1 MESSDAENPLLSES
15 FNTGASPEFHSP
27 IEYDSGVATDDGGR
41 ETEREVSFS
50 GSERGAGGSPAP
62 PQSESRS
69 QIQTHVTESSIQTMH
84 EPSGPCHIVTCTV
97 SFAIAIPKEQEEQ
110 SSENNAVKQGK
121 IKENKSSNTAEAP
134 KAQSY
139 YHMEYLLLPDD
150 PEPMKVDIVMYGM
163 AAKIFTENETKVV
176 KPWHEGNQTWLSWSQ
191 SMEIKVNKELLIKL
205 TSHKIDFK
213 IWDTKDRLSAKARC
227 DKPKAFRLPQGTNG
241 EDPENVGGVKQMI
254 MKHRKLFRKSQ
265 PKPSFTGKKDN
276 SFTEDRKESEF
287 RFETGEIGIASSL
300 TGMQTALSVASD
312 ADDNSPQSFLCEQE
326 AAVLDTR
333 TAKLKASPKRTVS
346 TTRTAAQKKA
356 LIDLSPN
363 SIKKNSKMVLISGTS
378 GTVPVKEKVPVSGRN
393 KYLRRGAQAA
403 LSMTGLMK
411 KNGSASVQLD
421 PVHLLAPQFNDAH
434 VEAGPGCKT
443 FMFALGG
450 NKSVTDCLYSLSPA
464 IVGGFCTVSI
474 EQPLISEEL
483 KQELNPLVIKIES
496 CTCLPTRPVPIQELK
511 VKCAPVYCRYQFYN
525 LTDHR
530 TASREHGTHVY
541 FKDVNVIFTGLLGKG
556 EFREYLSGTPI
567 EIEIHDRD
575 RKMEKTSKKSALF
588 GTEPQDA
595 KISNVGLVS
604 SQRTTHNPF
613 TDKDKLYNPYGVAK
627 LDLSD
632 LLHGEKRL
640 KLALLIHASPLP
652 DPAGI
657 RGMGGSGRIV
667 GYPGSVDGPQDS
679 SLPAGHYL
687 ESSSQLKVTV
697 EIACPLPQ
705 KSEVIK
711 GQMSDCPF
719 GRIICIFDSLNSFA
733 LKRLNS
739 EICRINAAA
748 LQLDSYPEHL
758 LESAFY
764 SYKLKP
770 QQRESTELD
779 IVTGF
784 HIQDDEIHLF
794 VLEGLKDKAIQ
805 SLWENI
811 PRCDSTGERMLKVL
825 YNSDLCFHQR
835 LYASL
840 DLNLCRVHL
849 HKPLSDIMKQPLVY
863 VRDMVPQAC
872 FQALSKL
879 DLICKLKKLKDVTH
893 YNLFPSSEMILSMSQ
908 EFGIPLRKASLDM
921 MNDFKLTSNQSTV
934 ELSPPDF
941 KSTTQLS
948 PLDNYNEKY
957 VEWKQNINIMLE
969 AGLGKDF
976 IQDNI
981 HRVHQAS
988 RKLQRSKPDTIVAV
1002 PAPDKEVHNYSC
1014 QTMNST
1020 EQAKELLRREMA
1032 KEPSRRF
1039 TYCQEYQS
1047 ATVSPV
1053 NFEHEVKEAAAKSKA
1068 AWRTWNGFTYPG
1080 FKSSIECNEHEKRPS
1095 EARAEELK
1103 KPWEE
1108 NILHVN
1114 TCAPTL
1120 LRDRWEWSKRHVDVE
1135 LYKKPPLFF
1144 GTKHPITIYLAGDT
1158 LQDEQLAYARKQYI
1172 NWLNKVITDGSMKFY
1187 RRSAESELRTN
1198 GAKLDR
1204 LQGML
1209 KDMPKKHSLR
1219 NPGMVLK
1226 PIPALSVI
1234 QRPYGSES
1242 AGPVAPTFGFT
1253 PGLHDQ
1259 HSLNWEAN
1267 IVPRYNMEHKKFQR
1281 LKGADF
1287 IAYCNKHQYL
1297 YKRAAQ
1303 PLTEEERKTTL
1314 FQQDKPPTDT
1324 AAVRPQPMENKIEAR
1339 NNNTVSRHIV

>member
-1 MESSDAENPLLSES
+1 MESSDAEKPLLSEG
-15 FNTGASPEFHSP
+15 FNAVASPEFQSP
-27 IEYDSGVATDDGGR
+27 IEYDSGVATDDGER
-41 ETEREVSFS
+41 ETEREVSLS
-50 GSERGAGGSPAP
+50 GSARGAGGSPAP
-62 PQSESRS
+62 PQSESTS
-69 QIQTHVTESSIQTMH
+69 QIHAQVTESSMQIMN
-84 EPSGPCHIVTCTV
+84 EPSGPCHVVTCTV
-97 SFAIAIPKEQEEQ
+97 SFAIAIPKGQEEQ
-110 SSENNAVKQGK
+110 SSESNALKKGK

-139 YHMEYLLLPDD
+139 YHMEYILLPDD
-150 PEPMKVDIVMYGM
+150 PEPMKVDIVLYGM
-163 AAKIFTENETKVV
+163 AAKIFMENETMVV
-176 KPWHEGNQTWLSWSQ
+176 KPWHEGNLTWLSWSQ
-191 SMEIKVNKELLIKL
+191 SKEIKVNKELLIRL
-205 TSHKIDFK
+205 TSHKIVFK
-213 IWDTKDRLSAKARC
+213 IWDTKDRLSTKARC

-241 EDPENVGGVKQMI
+241 EDPENVGGVKQLI

-265 PKPSFTGKKDN
+265 PKPSFTGNKDN
-276 SFTEDRKESEF
+276 SLRDDRKVSELS
-287 RFETGEIGIASSL
+287 FETGEVGIASSL

-312 ADDNSPQSFLCEQE
+312 ADDSSPQSFLGEQE

-333 TAKLKASPKRTVS
+333 TAKLKAIPKQTVS
-346 TTRTAAQKKA
+346 TTSTAAQKKA
-356 LIDLSPN
+356 LIDPSPN
-363 SIKKNSKMVLISGTS
+363 SIKKNSKTVLIS
-378 GTVPVKEKVPVSGRN
+378 GTVPVKEKVPSSGRN
-393 KYLRRGAQAA
+393 KYVRRGAQAA

-411 KNGSASVQLD
+411 KNA
-421 PVHLLAPQFNDAH
+421 VHQYTWTQFI
-434 VEAGPGCKT
+434 
-443 FMFALGG
+443 
-450 NKSVTDCLYSLSPA
+450 CL
-464 IVGGFCTVSI
+464 
-474 EQPLISEEL
+474 Q
-483 KQELNPLVIKIES
+483 
-496 CTCLPTRPVPIQELK
+496 

-541 FKDVNVIFTGLLGKG
+541 LKDVNVIFTGLLGKG
-556 EFREYLSGTPI
+556 EFREYVRGTPI

-575 RKMEKTSKKSALF
+575 KKMEETMKKSALF
-588 GTEPQDA
+588 GTEPEDA
-595 KISNVGLVS
+595 KISSVGLVS

-632 LLHGEKRL
+632 LLYGEKRL
-640 KLALLIHASPLP
+640 KVTLPIHASPLP
-652 DPAGI
+652 DPTGI
-657 RGMGGSGRIV
+657 RGIGGSGRIV
-667 GYPGSVDGPQDS
+667 GYPGSVDGPQDPA
-679 SLPAGHYL
+679 LPAGHYL
-687 ESSSQLKVTV
+687 DSSSQLKVTV
-697 EIACPLPQ
+697 EIACPLPLE
-705 KSEVIK
+705 SEVIK

-719 GRIICIFDSLNSFA
+719 GRIICIFDSLNSSA
-733 LKRLNS
+733 LKKLNS
-739 EICRINAAA
+739 EICRINSAA

-758 LESAFY
+758 LEAAFN

-784 HIQDDEIHLF
+784 HVQDDEIHLF

-805 SLWENI
+805 RLWENI

-825 YNSDLCFHQR
+825 YNSELCFHRR

-849 HKPLSDIMKQPLVY
+849 HKPLSDIMKQPLLY

-872 FQALSKL
+872 FQALSRL
-879 DLICKLKKLKDVTH
+879 DLICKLNKLKDVTH

-908 EFGIPLRKASLDM
+908 EFGIPLRKASLDT
-921 MNDFKLTSNQSTV
+921 MNDLKLTSNQSAV
-934 ELSPPDF
+934 EPSSPDF
-941 KSTTQLS
+941 KSTTQLN

-957 VEWKQNINIMLE
+957 VEWKQKINIMLE
-969 AGLGKDF
+969 AGIGKDF

-981 HRVHQAS
+981 HCVHQAS
-988 RKLQRSKPDTIVAV
+988 RKLQGTKPDTFVAV
-1002 PAPDKEVHNYSC
+1002 LALGKEVHNYSC

-1020 EQAKELLRREMA
+1020 EQAKELLWREMA
-1032 KEPSRRF
+1032 KEPSRRV

-1053 NFEHEVKEAAAKSKA
+1053 DLEDELKEAAARSKA

-1080 FKSSIECNEHEKRPS
+1080 FKSSIESNEHEKRPS
-1095 EARAEELK
+1095 EARAEELE

-1108 NILHVN
+1108 NILHAN

-1135 LYKKPPLFF
+1135 LYKKPVQEAPSLLWYQ
-1144 GTKHPITIYLAGDT
+1144 TSNYNT
-1158 LQDEQLAYARKQYI
+1158 L
-1172 NWLNKVITDGSMKFY
+1172 G
-1187 RRSAESELRTN
+1187 RRSTESELHTN

-1204 LQGML
+1204 LQGLL
-1209 KDMPKKHSLR
+1209 KDKPRKHSLR

-1242 AGPVAPTFGFT
+1242 AGPVEPTLGFT

-1287 IAYCNKHQYL
+1287 TAYCNEHQYL

-1314 FQQDKPPTDT
+1314 FQQEKPPTDT
-1324 AAVRPQPMENKIEAR
+1324 AAARPHP
-1339 NNNTVSRHIV
+1339 

>member
-1 MESSDAENPLLSES
+1 MESSDAEKPLLSEG
-15 FNTGASPEFHSP
+15 FNAVASPEFQSP
-27 IEYDSGVATDDGGR
+27 IEYDSGIATDDGER
-41 ETEREVSFS
+41 ESEREVSLS
-50 GSERGAGGSPAP
+50 GSARGAGGSPAP
-62 PQSESRS
+62 PQSESTS
-69 QIQTHVTESSIQTMH
+69 QIHAQVTESSMQIIN
-84 EPSGPCHIVTCTV
+84 EPSGPCHVVTCTV
-97 SFAIAIPKEQEEQ
+97 SFAIAIPKGQEEQ
-110 SSENNAVKQGK
+110 SSESNALKKGK

-139 YHMEYLLLPDD
+139 YHMEYILLPGD

-163 AAKIFTENETKVV
+163 AAKIFMENETMVV
-176 KPWHEGNQTWLSWSQ
+176 KPWHEGNLTWLSWSQ
-191 SMEIKVNKELLIKL
+191 SKEIKVNKELLIRL
-205 TSHKIDFK
+205 TSHKIVFK
-213 IWDTKDRLSAKARC
+213 IWDTKDRLSTKARC

-241 EDPENVGGVKQMI
+241 EDPENVGGVKQLI

-265 PKPSFTGKKDN
+265 PKPSFTGNKDN
-276 SFTEDRKESEF
+276 SFRDDRKVSELS
-287 RFETGEIGIASSL
+287 FETGEVGIASSL

-312 ADDNSPQSFLCEQE
+312 ADDSSPQSFLGEQE

-333 TAKLKASPKRTVS
+333 TAKLKAIPKQTVS
-346 TTRTAAQKKA
+346 TTSTAAQKKA
-356 LIDLSPN
+356 LIDPSPN
-363 SIKKNSKMVLISGTS
+363 SIKKNSKTVLIS
-378 GTVPVKEKVPVSGRN
+378 GTVPVKEKVPSSGRN
-393 KYLRRGAQAA
+393 KYVRRGAQAA

-411 KNGSASVQLD
+411 KNGSASVHLD
-421 PVHLLAPQFNDAH
+421 PVHLLA
-434 VEAGPGCKT
+434 
-443 FMFALGG
+443 G

-464 IVGGFCTVSI
+464 ILDGFCTVSI

-496 CTCLPTRPVPIQELK
+496 CTCLPTRPVPIHELK

-556 EFREYLSGTPI
+556 EFREYLRGTPI

-575 RKMEKTSKKSALF
+575 KKMEETMKKSALF
-588 GTEPQDA
+588 GTEPEDA
-595 KISNVGLVS
+595 KISSVGLVS

-632 LLHGEKRL
+632 LLYGEKRL
-640 KLALLIHASPLP
+640 KVTLPIHASPLP
-652 DPAGI
+652 DPTGI
-657 RGMGGSGRIV
+657 RGIGGSGRIV
-667 GYPGSVDGPQDS
+667 GYPGSVDGPQDPA
-679 SLPAGHYL
+679 LPAGHYL
-687 ESSSQLKVTV
+687 DSSSQLKVTV
-697 EIACPLPQ
+697 EIACPLPLE
-705 KSEVIK
+705 SEVIK

-719 GRIICIFDSLNSFA
+719 GRIICIFDSLNSSA
-733 LKRLNS
+733 LKKLNS
-739 EICRINAAA
+739 EICRINSAA

-758 LESAFY
+758 LEAAFN

-784 HIQDDEIHLF
+784 HVQDDEIHLF
-794 VLEGLKDKAIQ
+794 VLEGLKHKAIQ
-805 SLWENI
+805 RLWENI

-825 YNSDLCFHQR
+825 YNSELCFHRR

-849 HKPLSDIMKQPLVY
+849 HKPLSDIMKQPLLY

-872 FQALSKL
+872 FQALSRL
-879 DLICKLKKLKDVTH
+879 DLICKLNKLKDVTH
-893 YNLFPSSEMILSMSQ
+893 YNLFPSSEMILRMSQ
-908 EFGIPLRKASLDM
+908 EFGIPLRKASLDT
-921 MNDFKLTSNQSTV
+921 MNDLKLTSNQSAV
-934 ELSPPDF
+934 EPSSPDF
-941 KSTTQLS
+941 KSTTQLN

-957 VEWKQNINIMLE
+957 VEWKQKINIMLE
-969 AGLGKDF
+969 AGIGKDF

-981 HRVHQAS
+981 HCVHQAS
-988 RKLQRSKPDTIVAV
+988 RKLRRTKPDTVVAV
-1002 PAPDKEVHNYSC
+1002 PAPGKEVHNYSC

-1053 NFEHEVKEAAAKSKA
+1053 DFEDELKEAAARSKA

-1080 FKSSIECNEHEKRPS
+1080 FKSSIESNEHERRPS

-1108 NILHVN
+1108 NILHAN

-1144 GTKHPITIYLAGDT
+1144 GTRHPITIHLAGDT
-1158 LQDEQLAYARKQYI
+1158 LQDEHLAYARKQYI
-1172 NWLNKVITDGSMKFY
+1172 NWLNKVITEDSMKFY
-1187 RRSAESELRTN
+1187 RRSTESELHTN

-1204 LQGML
+1204 LQGLL
-1209 KDMPKKHSLR
+1209 KDKPRKHSLR

-1226 PIPALSVI
+1226 
-1234 QRPYGSES
+1234 
-1242 AGPVAPTFGFT
+1242 
-1253 PGLHDQ
+1253 GLLQ
-1259 HSLNWEAN
+1259 
-1267 IVPRYNMEHKKFQR
+1267 
-1281 LKGADF
+1281 
-1287 IAYCNKHQYL
+1287 
-1297 YKRAAQ
+1297 
-1303 PLTEEERKTTL
+1303 
-1314 FQQDKPPTDT
+1314 
-1324 AAVRPQPMENKIEAR
+1324 
-1339 NNNTVSRHIV
+1339 

>member
-1 MESSDAENPLLSES
+1 MIGGVKQMIMKHRKLFRKSQPKPSFTGNKDNSFRDDRKVSELSFETGEVGIASSLTGMQTALSVASDAD
-15 FNTGASPEFHSP
+15 
-27 IEYDSGVATDDGGR
+27 DS
-41 ETEREVSFS
+41 S
-50 GSERGAGGSPAP
+50 
-62 PQSESRS
+62 PQSFLGEQEAAVLDTR
-69 QIQTHVTESSIQTMH
+69 T
-84 EPSGPCHIVTCTV
+84 GKLK
-97 SFAIAIPKEQEEQ
+97 AIPKQTVSTTSTAAQKKALIDPSPNSIKKNSKTVLRQEQQ
-110 SSENNAVKQGK
+110 SSESNALKKGK
-121 IKENKSSNTAEAP
+121 IKENKSINTAEAP

-139 YHMEYLLLPDD
+139 YHMEYLLLPGD

-163 AAKIFTENETKVV
+163 AAKIFMENETMVV
-176 KPWHEGNQTWLSWSQ
+176 KPWHEGNLTWLSWSQ
-191 SMEIKVNKELLIKL
+191 SKEIKVNKELLIKL
-205 TSHKIDFK
+205 TSHKIVFK

-265 PKPSFTGKKDN
+265 PKPSFTGNKDN
-276 SFTEDRKESEF
+276 SFRDDRKVSELS
-287 RFETGEIGIASSL
+287 FETGEVGIASSL

-312 ADDNSPQSFLCEQE
+312 ADDSSPQSYIKMMNLCF
-326 AAVLDTR
+326 
-333 TAKLKASPKRTVS
+333 S
-346 TTRTAAQKKA
+346 
-356 LIDLSPN
+356 
-363 SIKKNSKMVLISGTS
+363 
-378 GTVPVKEKVPVSGRN
+378 
-393 KYLRRGAQAA
+393 
-403 LSMTGLMK
+403 
-411 KNGSASVQLD
+411 
-421 PVHLLAPQFNDAH
+421 
-434 VEAGPGCKT
+434 
-443 FMFALGG
+443 G

-464 IVGGFCTVSI
+464 ILDGFCTVSI

-496 CTCLPTRPVPIQELK
+496 CTCLPTRP

-556 EFREYLSGTPI
+556 EFREYLRGTPI

-575 RKMEKTSKKSALF
+575 RKMEETMKKSALF
-588 GTEPQDA
+588 GTEPEDA

-613 TDKDKLYNPYGVAK
+613 TDKDKLCNPYGVAK

-632 LLHGEKRL
+632 LLYGEKRL
-640 KLALLIHASPLP
+640 KVTLPIHASPLP
-652 DPAGI
+652 DPTGI
-657 RGMGGSGRIV
+657 RGIGVSGRIV
-667 GYPGSVDGPQDS
+667 GYPGSVDGPQDPA
-679 SLPAGHYL
+679 LPAGHYL
-687 ESSSQLKVTV
+687 DSSSQLKVTV
-697 EIACPLPQ
+697 EIACPLPLE
-705 KSEVIK
+705 SEVIK
-711 GQMSDCPF
+711 DQMSDCPF
-719 GRIICIFDSLNSFA
+719 GRIICIFDSLNSSA
-733 LKRLNS
+733 LKKLNS
-739 EICRINAAA
+739 EICRINSAA
-748 LQLDSYPEHL
+748 LQLDSYSEHL
-758 LESAFY
+758 LEAALN

-784 HIQDDEIHLF
+784 HVQDDEIHLF

-805 SLWENI
+805 RLWENI

-849 HKPLSDIMKQPLVY
+849 HKPLSDIMKQPLLY
-863 VRDMVPQAC
+863 VRDMLKVTVEIAC
-872 FQALSKL
+872 PLPLESEVIKGQMSDCPFGRI
-879 DLICKLKKLKDVTH
+879 ICIFDSLNSSALKKL
-893 YNLFPSSEMILSMSQ
+893 NSEICRINSAALQ
-908 EFGIPLRKASLDM
+908 LDSYPEH
-921 MNDFKLTSNQSTV
+921 L
-934 ELSPPDF
+934 
-941 KSTTQLS
+941 
-948 PLDNYNEKY
+948 
-957 VEWKQNINIMLE
+957 LE
-969 AGLGKDF
+969 AAFNSYKLKPQQRDSTEQD
-976 IQDNI
+976 IDNI
-981 HRVHQAS
+981 DCVHQAS
-988 RKLQRSKPDTIVAV
+988 RKLRRTKPDTVVAV
-1002 PAPDKEVHNYSC
+1002 PAPGKEVHNYSC

-1053 NFEHEVKEAAAKSKA
+1053 DFEDELKEAAARSKA
-1068 AWRTWNGFTYPG
+1068 VWRTWNGFTYPG
-1080 FKSSIECNEHEKRPS
+1080 FKSSIESNEHEKRPS

-1108 NILHVN
+1108 NILHAN

-1144 GTKHPITIYLAGDT
+1144 GTRHPITMYLAGDT

-1172 NWLNKVITDGSMKFY
+1172 NWLNKVITEDSMKFY
-1187 RRSAESELRTN
+1187 RRSTESELHTN

-1204 LQGML
+1204 LQGLL
-1209 KDMPKKHSLR
+1209 KDKPRKHSLR

-1234 QRPYGSES
+1234 QHPYGSES
-1242 AGPVAPTFGFT
+1242 AGPVEPTFGFT
-1253 PGLHDQ
+1253 PGLHDK

-1267 IVPRYNMEHKKFQR
+1267 IVPRYNMEHKKFHR

-1287 IAYCNKHQYL
+1287 
-1297 YKRAAQ
+1297 
-1303 PLTEEERKTTL
+1303 T
-1314 FQQDKPPTDT
+1314 
-1324 AAVRPQPMENKIEAR
+1324 
-1339 NNNTVSRHIV
+1339 

>member
-1 MESSDAENPLLSES
+1 MESSDAEKPLLSGG
-15 FNTGASPEFHSP
+15 FNAVASPEFQSP
-27 IEYDSGVATDDGGR
+27 IEYDSGVATDDGER
-41 ETEREVSFS
+41 ETEREVSLS
-50 GSERGAGGSPAP
+50 GSARGAGGSPAP
-62 PQSESRS
+62 PQSEFTS
-69 QIQTHVTESSIQTMH
+69 QIHAQVTESSMQITN
-84 EPSGPCHIVTCTV
+84 EPSGPCHVVTCTV
-97 SFAIAIPKEQEEQ
+97 SFAIAIPKGQEEQ
-110 SSENNAVKQGK
+110 SSESNALKKGK

-139 YHMEYLLLPDD
+139 YHMEYILLPGD
-150 PEPMKVDIVMYGM
+150 PEPMKVDIVMFGM
-163 AAKIFTENETKVV
+163 AAKIFMENETMVV
-176 KPWHEGNQTWLSWSQ
+176 KPWHEGNLTWLSWSQ
-191 SMEIKVNKELLIKL
+191 SKEIKVNKELLIKL
-205 TSHKIDFK
+205 TSHKIVFK
-213 IWDTKDRLSAKARC
+213 IWDTKDRLSTKARC

-254 MKHRKLFRKSQ
+254 MKYRKLFRKSQ
-265 PKPSFTGKKDN
+265 PKPSFTGNKDN
-276 SFTEDRKESEF
+276 SFRDDRKVSELS
-287 RFETGEIGIASSL
+287 FETGEVGIASSL

-312 ADDNSPQSFLCEQE
+312 ADDSSPQSFLGEQE

-333 TAKLKASPKRTVS
+333 TAKLKAIPKQTVS
-346 TTRTAAQKKA
+346 TTSTAAQKKA
-356 LIDLSPN
+356 LINPSPN
-363 SIKKNSKMVLISGTS
+363 SIKKNSKTALISGR
-378 GTVPVKEKVPVSGRN
+378 VPVKEKVPSSGRN
-393 KYLRRGAQAA
+393 KYVRRGAQAA
-403 LSMTGLMK
+403 LSMTGLMN
-411 KNGSASVQLD
+411 KNGSASVHLD
-421 PVHLLAPQFNDAH
+421 PVHLLA
-434 VEAGPGCKT
+434 
-443 FMFALGG
+443 G

-464 IVGGFCTVSI
+464 ILDGFCTVSI
-474 EQPLISEEL
+474 EQPLISDEL

-496 CTCLPTRPVPIQELK
+496 CTCLPTRPVPIHELK

-556 EFREYLSGTPI
+556 EFREYVRGTPI

-575 RKMEKTSKKSALF
+575 RKMEETMKKSALF
-588 GTEPQDA
+588 GTEPEDA

-613 TDKDKLYNPYGVAK
+613 TDKDKLYNLYGVAK

-632 LLHGEKRL
+632 LLYGEKRL
-640 KLALLIHASPLP
+640 KLTLPIHASPLP
-652 DPAGI
+652 DPTGI
-657 RGMGGSGRIV
+657 RGIGGSGRIV
-667 GYPGSVDGPQDS
+667 GYPGSVDGPQDPA
-679 SLPAGHYL
+679 LPAGHYL
-687 ESSSQLKVTV
+687 DSSSQLKVTV
-697 EIACPLPQ
+697 EIACPLPLE
-705 KSEVIK
+705 SEVIK

-719 GRIICIFDSLNSFA
+719 GCIICIFDSLNSSA
-733 LKRLNS
+733 LKKLNS
-739 EICRINAAA
+739 EICRINSAA

-758 LESAFY
+758 LEAAFN

-784 HIQDDEIHLF
+784 HVQDDEIHLF

-805 SLWENI
+805 RLWENI

-840 DLNLCRVHL
+840 DLNLCHVHL
-849 HKPLSDIMKQPLVY
+849 HKPLSDIMKQPLLY

-872 FQALSKL
+872 FQALSRL
-879 DLICKLKKLKDVTH
+879 NLICKLKKLKDVTH
-893 YNLFPSSEMILSMSQ
+893 YNLFPSSESLLSV
-908 EFGIPLRKASLDM
+908 F
-921 MNDFKLTSNQSTV
+921 
-934 ELSPPDF
+934 
-941 KSTTQLS
+941 
-948 PLDNYNEKY
+948 NETKHCF
-957 VEWKQNINIMLE
+957 L
-969 AGLGKDF
+969 L
-976 IQDNI
+976 QDNI
-981 HRVHQAS
+981 HCVHQAS
-988 RKLQRSKPDTIVAV
+988 RKLQGTKPDTVVAV
-1002 PAPDKEVHNYSC
+1002 PALGKEVHNYSC

-1032 KEPSRRF
+1032 KEPSRRV

-1053 NFEHEVKEAAAKSKA
+1053 DFEDELKEAAARSKA

-1080 FKSSIECNEHEKRPS
+1080 FKSSIESNEHEKRPS
-1095 EARAEELK
+1095 EARTEELK

-1108 NILHVN
+1108 NILHAN

-1144 GTKHPITIYLAGDT
+1144 GTRHPITIYLAGDT
-1158 LQDEQLAYARKQYI
+1158 LQDEQLAYAGKQYI
-1172 NWLNKVITDGSMKFY
+1172 NWLNKVITEDSMKFY
-1187 RRSAESELRTN
+1187 RRSTESELHTN

-1204 LQGML
+1204 LQGLL
-1209 KDMPKKHSLR
+1209 KDKPRKHSLR

-1242 AGPVAPTFGFT
+1242 AGPVEPTLGFT

-1287 IAYCNKHQYL
+1287 TAYCNEHQYL

-1314 FQQDKPPTDT
+1314 FQQEKPPTDT
-1324 AAVRPQPMENKIEAR
+1324 AAARPHPTENSIEAR
-1339 NNNTVSRHIV
+1339 NDNTISMHTV